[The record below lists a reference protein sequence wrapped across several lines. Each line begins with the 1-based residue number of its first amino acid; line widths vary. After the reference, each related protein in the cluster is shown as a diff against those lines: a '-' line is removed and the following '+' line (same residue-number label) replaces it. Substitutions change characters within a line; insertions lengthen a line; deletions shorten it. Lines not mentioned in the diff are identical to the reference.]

1 VRRARSL
8 VPYHALAI
16 GALLAMAAPA
26 GAAPASRGSGT
37 AVPRTIQTVPKVP
50 GMRFSLNGRRFEADG
65 EGRARPPLVRGGAS
79 PRVLDTALA
88 PGVRASLDRWYL
100 GRRIAAIHLY
110 YEVNPSFVD
119 LSGHRVDPAAVTAV
133 TVEGSDGRR
142 HVFTGRSQW
151 LQGNRVVPESQ
162 GRKSTALWYAAQK
175 VIVAG
180 SNVVQGAQQRFFPSR
195 SRKMELRLLLF
206 SARFTVRDALLGFPI
221 GSTVRVEFPNGREQR
236 HALGKRAELFL
247 RALPRGDYRIGV
259 EGLGIS
265 SPRPLELSRDQAV
278 ELRVISWLD
287 IGVVLMGLLSVAL
300 ALLFVRRR
308 APEMERS

>member
-1 VRRARSL
+1 MRRARRL

-16 GALLAMAAPA
+16 AALLAVAAPA
-26 GAAPASRGSGT
+26 GAAQASRGTGT
-37 AVPRTIQTVPKVP
+37 AVPGAIQTVPKVP

-65 EGRARPPLVRGGAS
+65 EGRARPPLVAGGSLRA
-79 PRVLDTALA
+79 LDTALA

-110 YEVNPSFVD
+110 YEVQPSFVD

-133 TVEGSDGRR
+133 RLEGSDGRR
-142 HVFTGRSQW
+142 HVFRGRPQW

-162 GRKSTALWYAAQK
+162 GRKSTALWYAALK

-221 GSTVRVEFPNGREQR
+221 GSAVRVEFPNGREQR
-236 HALGKRAELFL
+236 HALGKRAELIL
-247 RALPRGDYRIGV
+247 RALPRGDYRVGV

-265 SPRPLELSRDQAV
+265 SPRPVELSRDQAV

-287 IGVVLMGLLSVAL
+287 IGVVLMGLASVAL

-308 APEMERS
+308 TPEKERS